1 MSWKDWPYQFFL
13 TGQPFTISFAITYI
27 GVVTLRRNILVL
39 CLALYDLLV
48 LLWSGMY
55 SGLCIGTQETNV
67 SLSSLSLGGIL
78 EGYSDC
84 TLGGIRGKQK
94 F

>member
-1 MSWKDWPYQFFL
+1 M
-13 TGQPFTISFAITYI
+13 
-27 GVVTLRRNILVL
+27 VL

-67 SLSSLSLGGIL
+67 SLSALAWEAFWKATLIAPRVAAEKSKSFNGEELDIRLGCHQV
-78 EGYSDC
+78 YS
-84 TLGGIRGKQK
+84 
-94 F
+94 